1 MPPPAPL
8 DFTTRHVQ
16 AADGTALAVHEAGAG
31 RPVLLIHGLFSNAR
45 TNWIRYGHARKLVD
59 RGRRVLMADLRA
71 HGDSGKPHDAA
82 AYPPDV
88 LKDDGLAVIGQLG
101 LGLDDYDL
109 VGYSLGARTSARM
122 IIAGARPR
130 RTVLAGMGLQ
140 GMLDTGGRGSFFR
153 DVLTGLGSFSHGSPQ
168 WMAEAFLKTTGGD
181 PAALIHILDTFVDS
195 TPEAL
200 QRIAMPTRII
210 AGVDD
215 HDNGSAS
222 ALAELLPDARYVEIP
237 GNHMSAVARPEL
249 GDAIV
254 DFLAD

>member
-1 MPPPAPL
+1 M
-8 DFTTRHVQ
+8 
-16 AADGTALAVHEAGAG
+16 LAVHEAGAG
-31 RPVLLIHGLFSNAR
+31 RPVLLLHGLFSNAR

-59 RGRRVLMADLRA
+59 QGCRVVMPDLRA

-88 LKDDGLAVIGQLG
+88 LKEDGLAVIDQLG
-101 LGLDDYDL
+101 LTDYDL
-109 VGYSLGARTSARM
+109 VGYSLGARTAARM
-122 IIAGARPR
+122 IIAGATPR

-140 GMLDTGGRGSFFR
+140 GMLDTGGRGDFFR
-153 DVLTGLGSFSHGSPQ
+153 EVLTGLGSFSHGTPQ

-195 TPEAL
+195 TPEEL
-200 QRIAMPTRII
+200 KRIAMPTRVI

-215 HDNGSAS
+215 QDNGSAQD
-222 ALAELLPDARYVEIP
+222 LAALLPDARYVEIP

-249 GDAIV
+249 GDAIT
-254 DFLAD
+254 DFLAT

>member
-8 DFTTRHVQ
+8 DFTTRHFQ
-16 AADGTALAVHEAGAG
+16 AADGTPLAVHEAGTG

-88 LKDDGLAVIGQLG
+88 LKDDGLTLVDQLG
-101 LGLDDYDL
+101 LTDYDL

-122 IIAGARPR
+122 IIAGATPR

-140 GMLDTGGRGSFFR
+140 GMLETGGRGSFFR
-153 DVLTGLGSFSHGSPQ
+153 EVLTGLGSFSHGSPQ

-181 PAALIHILDTFVDS
+181 PVALVHILDTFVDS
-195 TPEAL
+195 SREAL

-215 HDNGSAS
+215 HDNGSA
-222 ALAELLPDARYVEIP
+222 ADLAALLPDAAYIEIP
-237 GNHMSAVARPEL
+237 GNHMSSVARPEL
-249 GDAIV
+249 GDAIAG
-254 DFLAD
+254 FLAD

>member
-8 DFTTRHVQ
+8 DFKTRQIQ
-16 AADGTALAVHEAGAG
+16 ATDGTMLAVHEAGAG
-31 RPVLLIHGLFSNAR
+31 RPVLLLHGLFSNAR

-59 RGRRVLMADLRA
+59 RGFLVVMPDLRA

-88 LKDDGLAVIGQLG
+88 LKDDGLAVIDQLG
-101 LGLDDYDL
+101 LTDFDL

-122 IIAGARPR
+122 ILAGATPR

-140 GMLDTGGRGSFFR
+140 GMLDTAGRGDFFR
-153 DVLTGLGSFSHGSPQ
+153 EVLTGLGRFSHGTPQ

-195 TPEAL
+195 TPGEL
-200 QRIAMPTRII
+200 KRIAMPTRVI

-215 HDNGSAS
+215 HDNGSAA
-222 ALAELLPDARYVEIP
+222 ALAELFPDARYIEIP

-249 GDAIV
+249 GDAIT
-254 DFLAD
+254 DFLTT